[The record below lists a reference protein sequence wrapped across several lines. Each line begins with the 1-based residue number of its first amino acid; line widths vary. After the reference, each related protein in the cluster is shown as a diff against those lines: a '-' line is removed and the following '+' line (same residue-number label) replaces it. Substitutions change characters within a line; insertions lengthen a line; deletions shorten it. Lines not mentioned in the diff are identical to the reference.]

1 MKRLRAQ
8 LLGWLHRHP
17 RVESAALLFPAGAW
31 LGICFAIPLGIM
43 ATYAFRPRHVLGGVY
58 PGWTLVSVE
67 RLFDPL
73 YLAVLER
80 SIVISVVT
88 TILALLVS
96 YPIAIVIARATR
108 WRALLLFLVVLPF
121 WTSFLVR
128 TYATIFLLRDTGLI
142 NRVLEYVGVIHEPLR
157 MLYTP
162 GAVLFGLVTGF
173 VPFMVLPIYAS
184 LEKLDPALLE
194 AAEVLGATEWRRFVR
209 VTWPLTLPGV
219 AAGSLLVFVPALGS
233 FLTSDLLGGAKVE
246 LIGNLVQNQFTT
258 ARNWPFGSALSF
270 LLLLV
275 VMAGMLHP
283 GVAATTVG
291 RSESERCGVR
301 LSEWHRLRWLR
312 VAAPA
317 ARCC

>member
-1 MKRLRAQ
+1 MMRRRAT
-8 LLGWLHRHP
+8 LFAWLHRHP
-17 RVESAALLFPAGAW
+17 RFETFLLLLPAAGW
-31 LGICFAIPLGIM
+31 LAIFFAVPLVIM
-43 ATYAFRPRHVLGGVY
+43 ATYAFRPRHLLGGVY
-58 PGWTLVSVE
+58 PGWTTVHVL
-67 RLFDPL
+67 RLLDPL
-73 YLAVLER
+73 YLAILGR
-80 SIVISVVT
+80 SVVISLVATV
-88 TILALLVS
+88 LALLVS
-96 YPIAIVIARATR
+96 YPIAVIIVRATK

-142 NRVLEYVGVIHEPLR
+142 NQLLQLTGVVREPLR

-194 AAEVLGATEWRRFVR
+194 AAEALGATEWRRFLR

-219 AAGSLLVFVPALGS
+219 LAGSLLVFVPALGS

-275 VMAGMLHP
+275 VLIGMLARVLFSP
-283 GVAATTVG
+283 RLAT
-291 RSESERCGVR
+291 RDS
-301 LSEWHRLRWLR
+301 
-312 VAAPA
+312 
-317 ARCC
+317 